1 MAELDTSLRLSA
13 SELRGMTKW
22 PESVIEEFL
31 SIIRTIAQ
39 LSADVGALNS
49 ALIAFM
55 ASFSAD
61 NVPRLVG
68 TATIAA
74 AGTSVVVSDP
84 IILADSQVLV
94 TVASA
99 DATLTSAYVVASVG
113 SFEIFG
119 NAAADADTDINY
131 AVFNL

>member
-13 SELRGMTKW
+13 PELRGMTKW
-22 PESVIEEFL
+22 SEPVVEEFL
-31 SIIRTIAQ
+31 SIIRTITQ
-39 LSADVGALNS
+39 LSADVEALNS
-49 ALIAFM
+49 SLIAFM
-55 ASFSAD
+55 DSFTTE

-68 TATIAA
+68 TATITATN
-74 AGTSVVVSDP
+74 TSVVVSDP